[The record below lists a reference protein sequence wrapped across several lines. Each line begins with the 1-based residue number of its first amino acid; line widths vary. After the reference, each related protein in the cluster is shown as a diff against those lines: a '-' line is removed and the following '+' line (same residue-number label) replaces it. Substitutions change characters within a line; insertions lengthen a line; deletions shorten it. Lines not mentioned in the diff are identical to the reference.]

1 MCSICVERA
10 VIFKLAGCLGCN
22 TCRRRSP
29 GNNIHSL
36 TELKDSLTELK
47 DSLTE
52 LKDSL
57 TEFKD
62 SLTEFK
68 DSLTEFK
75 DSLTELKDSLT
86 ELKDSL
92 TEFKD
97 SLTEFKDSFTSIKGA
112 LRFRANT
119 PYDYDLFI
127 IAIAPPTLQAIALWH
142 TLNIVSSRQFHE
154 YSSRTSKS
162 D

>member
-1 MCSICVERA
+1 M
-10 VIFKLAGCLGCN
+10 
-22 TCRRRSP
+22 
-29 GNNIHSL
+29 
-36 TELKDSLTELK
+36 
-47 DSLTE
+47 E

-62 SLTEFK
+62 SLMEFK
-68 DSLTEFK
+68 ASLMEFK
-75 DSLTELKDSLT
+75 ASLM
-86 ELKDSL
+86 
-92 TEFKD
+92 EF
-97 SLTEFKDSFTSIKGA
+97 KGA

-119 PYDYDLFI
+119 SYNYDRFI